1 MKTDAKNL
9 YTQALMAVVVLVGL
23 YFMGNFVS
31 EVVQAQ
37 HLANQ
42 VELGRKENAR
52 LEADN
57 RQLARDQQYY
67 ESDAYAQ
74 LRART
79 DLGLRSPDEVVVYP
93 LLTPGPA
100 IGTVKAA
107 APSEGGTAATGGA
120 DPAAAPSPAVPA
132 RPWDRW
138 LALFLTSAR

>member
-1 MKTDAKNL
+1 MLKTDPKNNL
-9 YTQALMAVVVLVGL
+9 YAQALMAVVVLVGL

-31 EVVQAQ
+31 EVVHAQ

-42 VELGRKENAR
+42 VELGTQDNAR
-52 LEADN
+52 LEAEN

-67 ESDAYAQ
+67 ESDAYVQ

-93 LLTPGPA
+93 LMTPGPA
-100 IGTVKAA
+100 PAAGGAAPNVAAPPAASGTV
-107 APSEGGTAATGGA
+107 APPP
-120 DPAAAPSPAVPA
+120 DPSA

-138 LALFLTSAR
+138 LALFLGSGH

>member
-1 MKTDAKNL
+1 MKSDRKNNL
-9 YTQALMAVVVLVGL
+9 YAQALMAAVVLVGL

-31 EVVQAQ
+31 EVVHAQ

-42 VELGRKENAR
+42 VELGRKENER
-52 LEADN
+52 LQAEN

-67 ESDAYAQ
+67 ESDAYVQ

-79 DLGLRSPDEVVVYP
+79 DLGLRGPDETVVYP

-100 IGTVKAA
+100 SAA
-107 APSEGGTAATGGA
+107 APAPGAAGPVAGSP
-120 DPAAAPSPAVPA
+120 PAAPPPAVPA

-138 LALFLTSAR
+138 LALFLGPAP

>member
-9 YTQALMAVVVLVGL
+9 YAQALMAVVVLVGL

-31 EVVQAQ
+31 EVVHAQ

-42 VELGRKENAR
+42 VELGRKDNAR

-100 IGTVKAA
+100 TGTVKAA
-107 APSEGGTAATGGA
+107 APSEGGATGGA
-120 DPAAAPSPAVPA
+120 DPAAAPPPAVPA

>member
-1 MKTDAKNL
+1 MLKPDPKNNL
-9 YTQALMAVVVLVGL
+9 YAQALMAIVVLVGL

-31 EVVQAQ
+31 EVVHAQ

-42 VELGRKENAR
+42 VELGRKENER
-52 LEADN
+52 LQAEN

-67 ESDAYAQ
+67 ESDAYIQ

-79 DLGLRSPDEVVVYP
+79 DLGLRSPDEIVVYP

-100 IGTVKAA
+100 PAAGGA
-107 APSEGGTAATGGA
+107 APSGA
-120 DPAAAPSPAVPA
+120 PAPPAASSAPAASPSAAPA

-138 LALFLTSAR
+138 LALFLGSGH